1 IQQPDAPNLYWALAS
16 LPRPLIDFRPGYDAE
31 FAEIYLSYPE
41 LRDLDKK
48 DLTPDEWRRLL
59 QKTVGRLSVF
69 MALGGGSGQPDF
81 PLEALASMLEGYP
94 RAKQFLI
101 AQGRS
106 AAEVEAMSAAQ
117 VILIYTMQTYDE
129 LRDDTFKWFSL
140 PYTEARQGMERADKK
155 LKESIANGREIIP
168 FATLLLP
175 AVFNVKNAETRSIQK
190 IAALEVIEALR
201 LYAAGHDGKLPETLQ
216 DIAEVPIPLDPYR
229 GEPFIYV
236 RNGDSARLE
245 SPFPNHDPLRYEIQL
260 APEGAKR

>member
-1 IQQPDAPNLYWALAS
+1 
-16 LPRPLIDFRPGYDAE
+16 LIDFRPGYDAE